1 MRKIAIIAILV
12 WGLFL
17 IGKEVTLAKV
27 KNEIIPSV
35 MPSAIPTVTMPVSMA
50 EILDSESIYRLE
62 SVLEE
67 RKDFKWR
74 GWNSISW
81 LVREA
86 VGRGVPA
93 ITIVLLLLLP
103 LVATFVSGLHYLVGV
118 SGYGIFMPTMI
129 AVAFLATGTVSGL
142 ALFAVVL
149 TITLLG
155 NSLIKKLKLHFW
167 PARTL
172 GLLLVSLGTFGVMV
186 VSSNFKMIDVN
197 KISIFPV
204 LFMIMLTEEFVR
216 TQLVKSKKE
225 AIKLVIGTLIL
236 AVVGAMT
243 MGVREV
249 QEKVLLYPEVVVLLV
264 VVANMLVGSYG
275 GIRFL
280 EVKRFKKAI
289 RKK

>member
-1 MRKIAIIAILV
+1 MRKTAIIVILV

-17 IGKEVTLAKV
+17 IGKGELLAKV
-27 KNEIIPSV
+27 KDEIILRV
-35 MPSAIPTVTMPVSMA
+35 TPSAVPTVMVPVSMT

>member
-1 MRKIAIIAILV
+1 MRKTAIIAILV

-17 IGKEVTLAKV
+17 IGKGELLAKV
-27 KNEIIPSV
+27 KDEIILRV
-35 MPSAIPTVTMPVSMA
+35 TPSAVPTVMVPVSMT

-86 VGRGVPA
+86 VKRGVPA

-264 VVANMLVGSYG
+264 IVANMLVGSYG

>member
-1 MRKIAIIAILV
+1 MRKTAIIAILV

-17 IGKEVTLAKV
+17 IGKREVLA
-27 KNEIIPSV
+27 EAMISP
-35 MPSAIPTVTMPVSMA
+35 MP
-50 EILDSESIYRLE
+50 EYRLE
-62 SVLEE
+62 STLEE
-67 RKDFKWR
+67 GGDFQWR

-86 VGRGVPA
+86 VRKGVPA
-93 ITIVLLLLLP
+93 NTIVLLLLLP
-103 LVATFVSGLHYLVGV
+103 LVATLVSGLHYLVGV
-118 SGYGIFMPTMI
+118 SGYGIFMPTMM

-149 TITLLG
+149 AITLLG

-186 VSSNFKMIDVN
+186 VSSYFKIIEVN

-216 TQLVKSKKE
+216 TQVSKSKKE
-225 AIKLVIGTLIL
+225 AIRLVIGTLIL
-236 AVVGAMT
+236 AVLGAMT
-243 MGVREV
+243 MGVRGI

-264 VVANMLVGSYG
+264 VVANIIVGSYG

>member
-1 MRKIAIIAILV
+1 MRKTAIIAILV

-17 IGKEVTLAKV
+17 IGKGELLAKV
-27 KNEIIPSV
+27 KDEIILRV
-35 MPSAIPTVTMPVSMA
+35 TPSAVPTVMVPVSMT

>member
-1 MRKIAIIAILV
+1 MRKTAIIAILV

-17 IGKEVTLAKV
+17 IGKGELLAKV
-27 KNEIIPSV
+27 KDEIILRV
-35 MPSAIPTVTMPVSMA
+35 TPSAVPTVTVPVSMT

-67 RKDFKWR
+67 RKDFRWQ

-86 VGRGVPA
+86 VKRGVPA

-264 VVANMLVGSYG
+264 IVANMLVGSYG